1 MASTSQVTRARSGFS
16 PLARNPPYIPAAL
29 NPFAAVTP
37 PGIYRVI
44 AFSFLI
50 RTTKELPPRFR
61 ISRLDEDVS
70 LGISL

>member
-1 MASTSQVTRARSGFS
+1 MASTSQVTRAKSGFA

-29 NPFAAVTP
+29 NPSAAVTP

-50 RTTKELPPRFR
+50 RTTKELPARFMPSSDGFLK
-61 ISRLDEDVS
+61 IFEFDF
-70 LGISL
+70 